1 MAHEDKNPLFSERF
15 REQLLLRRILV
26 LDGVLDD
33 DNGTLLATQLLTLA
47 YFGPPFSGTAADAM
61 RAYLGVNR
69 SRSAHRYT
77 LGDFGLTAAQVGA
90 RFGALGRSAAEL
102 R

>member
-1 MAHEDKNPLFSERF
+1 
-15 REQLLLRRILV
+15 
-26 LDGVLDD
+26 
-33 DNGTLLATQLLTLA
+33 
-47 YFGPPFSGTAADAM
+47 M
-61 RAYLGVNR
+61 RAYLGANR

-77 LGDFGLTAAQVGA
+77 LGDFGLTAAEVGT